1 MKGRKGWQRRSGKK
15 YHGAQKLQCKKEG
28 KAAADLPLSAWLLDS
43 ALAGSFGSY
52 ILSQSNGALE
62 QCRKATSYNVLLT
75 ASIEGHGTIIWDLKQ
90 VRVPMVMHS
99 SDTAQYGSAA
109 GPWQCEAWVL
119 LFTSHRLFDL
129 YLDFQI
135 FSPTGKTPD
144 VFICGVSPGNSIAL
158 LKMVWCKTAPQCSY
172 QFLCGCKISCKLGN

>member
-28 KAAADLPLSAWLLDS
+28 KPAADLPLSAWLLDS

-99 SDTAQYGSAA
+99 SDTAQVCCRTLAVWGLSTAFHKSQTVWSI
-109 GPWQCEAWVL
+109 PW
-119 LFTSHRLFDL
+119 FSN
-129 YLDFQI
+129 FQ
-135 FSPTGKTPD
+135 SNRKNT
-144 VFICGVSPGNSIAL
+144 
-158 LKMVWCKTAPQCSY
+158 WCFHLRSQPR
-172 QFLCGCKISCKLGN
+172 QFHCLIKNGLM